1 MQATMVWTM
10 GSLAKATSP
19 VLNLD
24 KLVSV
29 DRRDASCSL
38 IGFGPA
44 SEKETSGAGSLV
56 AQPRRQ
62 SAFRASLGLPRA
74 MGGYEGVCQWRRG
87 ISSHAGSR

>member
-1 MQATMVWTM
+1 MQATMVWTT

-19 VLNLD
+19 VRSLD

-38 IGFGPA
+38 IGFGPG
-44 SEKETSGAGSLV
+44 SEKETGAGSLV

-74 MGGYEGVCQWRRG
+74 AGGYEGVCQRRRR